1 MMRPLHHTGYA
12 RVETTPDD
20 VRVVMPREIDL
31 SNAPSIGQEILVLLN
46 AGADP
51 LILDLSGTRFCDSQ
65 GVNLIVRAIVRARG
79 LHSRLVLVVPE
90 GGGPRRVL
98 DIYGLTRFIPTTQT
112 LDEARTL
119 IADMPAPS

>member
-1 MMRPLHHTGYA
+1 MRPLHTSGYA
-12 RVETTPDD
+12 RVETTPDH

-31 SNAPSIGQEILVLLN
+31 SNGPSIGQQVLVLLN

-79 LHSRLVLVVPE
+79 LHSRLVLVIPE

-98 DIYGLTRFIPTTQT
+98 DIYGLTRFLPTAPN
-112 LDEARTL
+112 LDEAHSL
-119 IADMPAPS
+119 LSDMSAL